1 MDNNNKY
8 SEAIS
13 NTKIKQIALI
23 IIIVTLFLL
32 MAYQLAMFIPSL
44 LGAITLYVI
53 SRKYNLYLIEK
64 WKWKPWASALVIM
77 LATIIILILPLYF
90 LIDTL
95 IEKLGNAQAYM
106 GRFNDFLDKIHS
118 YILSEVQIDIL
129 SKENLDKV
137 KETAGQLSTTI
148 LSSTLNTVTIIASTY
163 FLLYFMLVKPRVF
176 ERILT
181 NAAPLKKTN
190 INLISEKIRK
200 MIIANAIG
208 IPVVAFGQGLAAL
221 VGYLIFGAPSVI
233 LLFALTTIASMIP
246 IVGGA
251 LIYVPVAL
259 FMIAEGNTVSGVG
272 LAVYCLVVVGLI
284 DNVLRFTLLKKLED
298 IHPLNTV
305 FGIILGMNLFGFMGL
320 VFGPILVSVAL
331 LLIQIY
337 RDEFSDEDNVVIASD
352 EEALAGIVTTEDTEN
367 KSTETTTNTNES

>member
-1 MDNNNKY
+1 MSNNKY
-8 SEAIS
+8 NDAIS

-23 IIIVTLFLL
+23 ITITTLFLL

-64 WKWKPWASALVIM
+64 WKWKPWVSALVIM
-77 LATIIILILPLYF
+77 LATAVILILPLYF

-320 VFGPILVSVAL
+320 VFGPILVSVTL

-352 EEALAGIVTTEDTEN
+352 EEALAGIATTEDTEN
-367 KSTETTTNTNES
+367 KSTETTTNES

>member
-1 MDNNNKY
+1 MDNNKY

-23 IIIVTLFLL
+23 IVITTLFIL

-64 WKWKPWASALVIM
+64 KNWKPWISALVII
-77 LATIIILILPLYF
+77 LATIVILILPLYF

-106 GRFNDFLDKIHS
+106 EKFNDFLDKIHS
-118 YILSEVQIDIL
+118 YILSETKIDIL

-137 KETAGQLSTTI
+137 KETAGQLSTFI
-148 LSSTLNTVTIIASTY
+148 LSSTLNTVTIIASAY
-163 FLLYFMLVKPRVF
+163 FLLYFMLVKPRIF

-190 INLISEKIRK
+190 VNLISEKIRK

-251 LIYVPVAL
+251 IIYVPVAI
-259 FMIAEGNTVSGVG
+259 FMIAEGDTVSGIG
-272 LAVYCLVVVGLI
+272 LTIYCLIVVGFI

-320 VFGPILVSVAL
+320 VFGPILVSVTL

-337 RDEFSDEDNVVIASD
+337 RDEFSDDENVVID
-352 EEALAGIVTTEDTEN
+352 CGEEALAGIATTEDVEEN
-367 KSTETTTNTNES
+367 NTNSTTNES

>member
-1 MDNNNKY
+1 MSNNKY
-8 SEAIS
+8 NDAIS

-23 IIIVTLFLL
+23 IVIVTLFLL

-64 WKWKPWASALVIM
+64 RNWKPWISALVIM
-77 LATIIILILPLYF
+77 LATVVILILPLYF

-106 GRFNDFLDKIHS
+106 DKFNDFLDKIHS

-137 KETAGQLSTTI
+137 KETAGQLSTFI

-190 INLISEKIRK
+190 VNLISEKIRK

-221 VGYLIFGAPSVI
+221 VGYLIFGAPSVM
-233 LLFALTTIASMIP
+233 LLFTLTTIASMIP

-251 LIYVPVAL
+251 IIYVPVAI
-259 FMIAEGNTVSGVG
+259 FMVAEGNTIPGIG
-272 LAVYCLVVVGLI
+272 LAIYCLVVVGLI

-320 VFGPILVSVAL
+320 VFGPILVSVTL

-352 EEALAGIVTTEDTEN
+352 EEALAGIATTEDVEEN
-367 KSTETTTNTNES
+367 NINSTTNEP